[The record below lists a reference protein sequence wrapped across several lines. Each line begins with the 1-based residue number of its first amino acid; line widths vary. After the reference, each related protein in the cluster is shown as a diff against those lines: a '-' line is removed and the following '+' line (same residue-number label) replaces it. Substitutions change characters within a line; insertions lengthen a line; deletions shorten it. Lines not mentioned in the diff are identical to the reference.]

1 MKSVPARGF
10 ETFLFFFCDCESLVD
25 LLSVINFCEWTC
37 SNVRQNSDYCLT
49 IKLYRIL
56 YLTLCGT
63 SEKKKIN
70 NSKLTYPT
78 SSKNR
83 ENDMQDILVT
93 TSINNLLKP
102 LLWVSLWICFNT
114 ILDTTFMAIRQASG
128 NISLGS
134 RMDYWT
140 TKSSRCH
147 FTSRARVI
155 EKRMIRTCFG
165 P

>member
-63 SEKKKIN
+63 SENFFLSLRSLTTQSWLILQALKI
-70 NSKLTYPT
+70 
-78 SSKNR
+78 
-83 ENDMQDILVT
+83 E
-93 TSINNLLKP
+93 
-102 LLWVSLWICFNT
+102 
-114 ILDTTFMAIRQASG
+114 
-128 NISLGS
+128 
-134 RMDYWT
+134 
-140 TKSSRCH
+140 
-147 FTSRARVI
+147 
-155 EKRMIRTCFG
+155 RMICKASMSLHPLTIFSNRFFG
-165 P
+165 FPYEYVLTPFWILPLWPSDRPRGTYHSALEWTIEQQRAQGVISPAGLG